1 MVDEVRS
8 RPRAEAVAA
17 IHDAADRIRANVAS
31 VVVGAAEPID
41 LMLAALLAGG
51 HVLLEDVPG
60 TGKTTLA
67 RAFARSI
74 GASFRRI
81 QFTPDL
87 MPSDILGIHY
97 YSQRTGEFEYRP
109 GPIVANVVLADEV
122 NRATPRTQSA
132 LLEAMEEHTTTIDG
146 ETIPLPQPFLV
157 LATQNPIE
165 LEGTFPLPEAQL
177 DRFLLRLQVGYPDEA
192 GELEVLRRFEARS
205 PLDALQPVVSG
216 EQLVALSASLP
227 EVHVE
232 DAVARYIVQLC
243 RATREHSAFDLGAS
257 PRASLALFRAS
268 RALADVAAEG
278 AFDAQ
283 LYELLSAMTITIPS
297 LRQHRDDI
305 PEVAGQ
311 LLARMVEAKEIA
323 SRQFS
328 TAALNALRH
337 FDWPG
342 NITQLESVVR
352 TLAQTAQS
360 DEITADD
367 VARALPD
374 QTPVQQA
381 PAFDQPLR
389 EARDAFE
396 RAYFEYHLGK
406 EGGNISRVAEIV
418 GLERTHLY
426 RKLKQL
432 GVKLTR
438 RDE

>member
-146 ETIPLPQPFLV
+146 ETIPLPQP
-157 LATQNPIE
+157 IE

-268 RALADVAAEG
+268 RALAAMGGRDYVRPDDVKRL
-278 AFDAQ
+278 AQ
-283 LYELLSAMTITIPS
+283 PVLAHRLLLSSQTR
-297 LRQHRDDI
+297 LRGRAATDVLDEI
-305 PEVAGQ
+305 LREVA
-311 LLARMVEAKEIA
+311 V
-323 SRQFS
+323 
-328 TAALNALRH
+328 
-337 FDWPG
+337 P
-342 NITQLESVVR
+342 V
-352 TLAQTAQS
+352 
-360 DEITADD
+360 AD
-367 VARALPD
+367 
-374 QTPVQQA
+374 
-381 PAFDQPLR
+381 PA
-389 EARDAFE
+389 
-396 RAYFEYHLGK
+396 
-406 EGGNISRVAEIV
+406 
-418 GLERTHLY
+418 
-426 RKLKQL
+426 
-432 GVKLTR
+432 
-438 RDE
+438 

>member
-60 TGKTTLA
+60 TGKTTLS

-268 RALADVAAEG
+268 RALAAMSGRDYVRPDDVKRL
-278 AFDAQ
+278 AQ
-283 LYELLSAMTITIPS
+283 PVLAHRLLLSSQTR
-297 LRQHRDDI
+297 LRGRAATDVLDEI
-305 PEVAGQ
+305 LREVA
-311 LLARMVEAKEIA
+311 V
-323 SRQFS
+323 
-328 TAALNALRH
+328 
-337 FDWPG
+337 P
-342 NITQLESVVR
+342 V
-352 TLAQTAQS
+352 
-360 DEITADD
+360 AD
-367 VARALPD
+367 
-374 QTPVQQA
+374 
-381 PAFDQPLR
+381 PA
-389 EARDAFE
+389 
-396 RAYFEYHLGK
+396 
-406 EGGNISRVAEIV
+406 
-418 GLERTHLY
+418 
-426 RKLKQL
+426 
-432 GVKLTR
+432 
-438 RDE
+438 